1 MTHTRRA
8 VLTSAGAVTLAG
20 LAGCTSPGQT
30 SEPTL
35 TIRVSNQT
43 DAAETVT
50 IRVTD
55 SDGAPNG
62 EVTERTIEPGV
73 SIAVE
78 RGGTT
83 DEQYKISV
91 TGERWA
97 TGSLWTPESCRDYTV
112 ITTLSETEGT
122 PSVDVGSVCEEAA
135 AE

>member
-1 MTHTRRA
+1 
-8 VLTSAGAVTLAG
+8 
-20 LAGCTSPGQT
+20 
-30 SEPTL
+30 
-35 TIRVSNQT
+35 VSNQT

-122 PSVDVGSVCEEAA
+122 PSVDVGSVCEEST

>member
-1 MTHTRRA
+1 MNHTRRA

-20 LAGCTSPGQT
+20 FAGCTSPGQT
-30 SEPTL
+30 SDPTL

-43 DAAETVT
+43 DASETVT

-55 SDGAPNG
+55 SDGTPNG

-78 RGGTT
+78 RGGTAGQ
-83 DEQYKISV
+83 QYKISV

-112 ITTLSETEGT
+112 VTTLSERDGT
-122 PSVDVGSVCEEAA
+122 PSVDVESICEDATSE
-135 AE
+135 

>member
-1 MTHTRRA
+1 MNHTRRA

-20 LAGCTSPGQT
+20 LAGCTSPGDT
-30 SEPTL
+30 TEPTL

-43 DAAETVT
+43 DASETVT

-55 SDGAPNG
+55 SDGTPNG

-78 RGGTT
+78 RDGTT
-83 DEQYKISV
+83 DQQYKISV

-97 TGSLWTPESCRDYTV
+97 TGSLWTPEACRDYTV
-112 ITTLSETEGT
+112 VTTVSETEGT
-122 PSVDVGSVCEEAA
+122 PSVDVESVCEEST